1 MKKLWL
7 GLLLLVVTAHGQN
20 IPTDYFENPLEIPL
34 ILSGS
39 FGELRSNHFHSGL
52 DIKTQ
57 QREGIPIYAPADGY
71 VSRIKVAHYGYGKAL
86 YIKHPN
92 GYSTVYAHLQQYAG
106 DIQAYIKEQQYKKE
120 SFEIELYPS
129 ADRLPVKKGDI
140 IGYTGNSGS
149 SGGPHLHYEIRDAAS
164 RPMNPML
171 FGIDVPDHKKP
182 LVNAVMAYPI
192 GENAHINQQQDP
204 IKLRLI
210 LQQDGS
216 YKAEKITALGKI
228 GFGVST
234 NDQLDGAS
242 NKNGVYTIS
251 STYNGANVFNVRF
264 EKFSFDET
272 RYLNRYIDYG
282 YYQNN
287 RTRVQKLFRETNNPL
302 SIIKEETDNGYVTV
316 KDGFTSNYNI
326 SITDY
331 KGNEVQIVIPIEGAD
346 LPDVKPKTVNRTD
359 DYIYAN
365 QATSITKGKFSLY
378 IPANS
383 LYEDTYLDIEVRGDT
398 LHFHDDVVPLH
409 RNVTISVDASN
420 YSASDM
426 SKLYIGRLNYRGDP
440 YYNTTYKKGNKLSA
454 RTRTMGSY
462 VLVSDTTGPTISPV
476 NFDDGKWISSNKT
489 LKIKIEDDLSGVSTY
504 RATINGKFI
513 LTEYNYKTDVLTY
526 DFDDNVVT
534 ETENNLKV
542 IVVDNVG
549 NSTTFEATFFRK

>member
-1 MKKLWL
+1 M
-7 GLLLLVVTAHGQN
+7 
-20 IPTDYFENPLEIPL
+20 
-34 ILSGS
+34 
-39 FGELRSNHFHSGL
+39 
-52 DIKTQ
+52 
-57 QREGIPIYAPADGY
+57 
-71 VSRIKVAHYGYGKAL
+71 
-86 YIKHPN
+86 
-92 GYSTVYAHLQQYAG
+92 
-106 DIQAYIKEQQYKKE
+106 
-120 SFEIELYPS
+120 
-129 ADRLPVKKGDI
+129 
-140 IGYTGNSGS
+140 
-149 SGGPHLHYEIRDAAS
+149 
-164 RPMNPML
+164 
-171 FGIDVPDHKKP
+171 
-182 LVNAVMAYPI
+182 
-192 GENAHINQQQDP
+192 
-204 IKLRLI
+204 
-210 LQQDGS
+210 
-216 YKAEKITALGKI
+216 
-228 GFGVST
+228 
-234 NDQLDGAS
+234 
-242 NKNGVYTIS
+242 
-251 STYNGANVFNVRF
+251 FNVRF

-398 LHFHDDVVPLH
+398 LHFHDDVIPLH

-420 YSASDM
+420 YSASDL